1 MKTGKT
7 LVELAKELER
17 IENAKRDFI
26 VDTREM
32 FLEDDMKLS
41 IGKLNRTEFYV
52 SDDTTTEVKES
63 SLDLSM
69 PIERHA
75 MRQVGARLEIPAK
88 YVDRLA
94 EKHPDM
100 LAWNVNELF
109 QREPERRMVRTLDG
123 RVRAFMSDSYRIM
136 DNYDLAQ
143 HVLPM
148 FLQSEGEVVLKS
160 CDITPQKMYL
170 KAVLPKFEAEIPPP
184 PGVVMGQGHNIFV
197 DKVQGAICLSN
208 SEIGMGGLMV
218 EPGNF
223 TARCTNLAVFS
234 NYSYK
239 KYHIGAKHQGDEDMW
254 EIYSDATKSLSD
266 QAIWS
271 KVKDVVTATLTGKMF
286 EKIVRKLS
294 EARGGTQIINVARA
308 IEVLEKKTAINEK
321 EANGILQELVKG
333 GDLTR
338 YGLSNAITA
347 HSAAVES
354 YDRASELEQLGGE
367 IIELN
372 PSQWKEISL
381 AA

>member
-1 MKTGKT
+1 
-7 LVELAKELER
+7 
-17 IENAKRDFI
+17 
-26 VDTREM
+26 
-32 FLEDDMKLS
+32 
-41 IGKLNRTEFYV
+41 
-52 SDDTTTEVKES
+52 
-63 SLDLSM
+63 
-69 PIERHA
+69 

-100 LAWNVNELF
+100 LAWNVNQLF
-109 QREPERRMVRTLDG
+109 EREPERRMVRTLDG

-148 FLQSEGEVVLKS
+148 FLQSEGEVILKS

-294 EARGGTQIINVARA
+294 EARGGTIVQNAPRA
-308 IEVLEKKTAINEK
+308 IEVLQKSKQLTDG
-321 EANGILQELVKG
+321 EATGIITELIKG
-333 GDLTR
+333 GDLTK
-338 YGLSNAITA
+338 YGLSNAVTA
-347 HSAAVES
+347 FSAQIED
-354 YDRASELEQLGGE
+354 YDRASQFEQLGGE

-372 PSQWKEISL
+372 PRDWKVL
-381 AA
+381 AEAA

>member
-1 MKTGKT
+1 
-7 LVELAKELER
+7 
-17 IENAKRDFI
+17 
-26 VDTREM
+26 
-32 FLEDDMKLS
+32 
-41 IGKLNRTEFYV
+41 
-52 SDDTTTEVKES
+52 
-63 SLDLSM
+63 
-69 PIERHA
+69 
-75 MRQVGARLEIPAK
+75 
-88 YVDRLA
+88 
-94 EKHPDM
+94 
-100 LAWNVNELF
+100 
-109 QREPERRMVRTLDG
+109 
-123 RVRAFMSDSYRIM
+123 
-136 DNYDLAQ
+136 
-143 HVLPM
+143 
-148 FLQSEGEVVLKS
+148 
-160 CDITPQKMYL
+160 
-170 KAVLPKFEAEIPPP
+170 
-184 PGVVMGQGHNIFV
+184 
-197 DKVQGAICLSN
+197 
-208 SEIGMGGLMV
+208 MGGLMV

-254 EIYSDATKSLSD
+254 EIYSDTTKSLSD